1 MSATNLKTKSKWRDV
16 KGIAGYRSVRG
27 SSVSALLQKAAMAAA
42 APVAI
47 CEAVLIRDC
56 ACDENIYTGVNLQR
70 KDTGENFNGVG
81 TLTACGSRLCASC
94 VSALSARSRRRARA
108 GMERVGVRLAELKNR
123 ALAGDKAARAAR
135 EEINSRTGERW
146 RFITLTSP
154 TLPASK
160 VGLVDTIKVLQRAY
174 RLFSKRDWGVE
185 IRAGVKTFEFTLGD
199 EKKLEREGRRWSP
212 DVDGYHTHLHLLALS
227 KFVNIQL
234 LRAVWT
240 ECVLKAWFEI
250 GVSAGIN
257 TKDGLCIVD
266 VRSVTDKEEA
276 VKEVCKYVTKNS
288 SWDAVP
294 SSQLVE
300 VAQVSRWGRM
310 FELLGDC
317 RESSNLAPSCYGS
330 DVSIDSI
337 AKESGTAEAEPI
349 LDTPDLSAAEDSEEK
364 EPEQKKIK
372 LPRSPSLRKL
382 SKLLAFDEWCLLVKW
397 KRQKQRKFRRSQLS
411 LLFPTAIFELLNGSE
426 FGLQI
431 A

>member
-1 MSATNLKTKSKWRDV
+1 MSKSNLKTKSKWRDV
-16 KGIAGYRSVRG
+16 SGIAGYRSVRG
-27 SSVSALLQKAAMAAA
+27 ASVAGALQKAAMAAA

-56 ACDENIYTGVNLQR
+56 ACDENVYTGVNLQR
-70 KDTGENFNGVG
+70 KVTGELFSGVG

-94 VSALSARSRRRARA
+94 ASALSARSRRRARG
-108 GMERVGVRLAELKNR
+108 GMERVGIRLA
-123 ALAGDKAARAAR
+123 ALHKLACDGNDAARR
-135 EEINSRTGERW
+135 VVSCRSGERW
-146 RFITLTSP
+146 RFLTLTAP
-154 TLPASK
+154 TLPASQ
-160 VGLVDTIKVLQRAY
+160 VSLVDTIKVLQRAY

-234 LRAVWT
+234 LRVVWT

-250 GVSAGIN
+250 GISAGIN

-310 FELLGDC
+310 FELLGEC
-317 RESSNLAPSCYGS
+317 RENNNLALSGLGS
-330 DVSIDSI
+330 DSVDST

-349 LDTPDLSAAEDSEEK
+349 LDTPYLSAAEDSEEK

-397 KRQKQRKFRRSQLS
+397 KRQKQREFRRSQLS

-426 FGLQI
+426 FGLQL